1 MQKLVRVSAIIM
13 LVLGVTGLAFGI
25 VLLVSANSIHNGTVE
40 EVQKDQPPGQ
50 PVTIDALREH
60 REQIATYRRAT
71 FGPAYTYNV
80 SNPMYQPAYNLLLQ
94 EKGIGVSLTNLSRA
108 MMYQYAGIGILV
120 LGLGLA
126 AAGVVQYKMAGRMT

>member
-1 MQKLVRVSAIIM
+1 MKNLVRVGAIIM
-13 LVLGVTGLAFGI
+13 LVLAVTGLAFGI
-25 VLLVSANSIHNGTVE
+25 VLIVSGSTIHNETVE
-40 EVQKDQPPGQ
+40 EVQKDLPPDE
-50 PVTIDALREH
+50 PVTIDALREQ
-60 REQIATYRRAT
+60 REQIATYRRSI

-80 SNPMYQPAYNLLLQ
+80 SDLNYYAAFNMLIQ

-126 AAGVVQYKMAGRMT
+126 VGGVVQYRMAGRMT

>member
-1 MQKLVRVSAIIM
+1 MQKLVRVTAIIM

-25 VLLVSANSIHNGTVE
+25 VLIVCANSIHDQTVAE
-40 EVQKDQPPGQ
+40 LEKDHSPT
-50 PVTIDALREH
+50 TIGELREL
-60 REQIATYRRAT
+60 REDFSRQRRDFFAP
-71 FGPAYTYNV
+71 FGPA
-80 SNPMYQPAYNLLLQ
+80 AYNPYDPAQQPGFNYLIM
-94 EKGIGVSLTNLSRA
+94 EKGVGLSLTSLSRA